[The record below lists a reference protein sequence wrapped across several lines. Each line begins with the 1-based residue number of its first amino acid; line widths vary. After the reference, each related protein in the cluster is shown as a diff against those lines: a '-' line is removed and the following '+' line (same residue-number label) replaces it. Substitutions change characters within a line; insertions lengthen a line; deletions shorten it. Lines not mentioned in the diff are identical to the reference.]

1 MHAVCRVS
9 KAVPGFVEP
18 ERWSGRGAKATK
30 RNIWSF
36 KVMLFKHYDIDFF
49 YYNIRL
55 KESGWLSRYRTLSA
69 ISVQKLKFIIFQM
82 GTFSHGRM
90 LQCGHSNHERYGFIF
105 TLFVLFF
112 HLFCS
117 YFLNFSRT
125 NQSHLRIEAMAQTFF
140 SPFFRVF
147 IVPRYRFETF
157 FGAQLH
163 MYSTE

>member
-1 MHAVCRVS
+1 MQVS

-36 KVMLFKHYDIDFF
+36 KVMLFNDIDFF

-90 LQCGHSNHERYGFIF
+90 LRGIISASADNPYGD
-105 TLFVLFF
+105 LD
-112 HLFCS
+112 
-117 YFLNFSRT
+117 
-125 NQSHLRIEAMAQTFF
+125 
-140 SPFFRVF
+140 
-147 IVPRYRFETF
+147 
-157 FGAQLH
+157 
-163 MYSTE
+163 YSGYHKNLIQ